1 MDAVA
6 LLQRYWIALELQESP
21 HVDTKAWDQSKI
33 YLNVFKLNHIH
44 HPQRILP
51 LTSSK
56 SPKSW
61 KLGMISWRLQRY
73 LCWRSSAS
81 DSDEVISEY
90 RRLQEVAQAAKDAKV
105 VENNEV
111 SIFVC
116 TRFFISLDS
125 TSPFVLPQMRDLV
138 DAIARV
144 SPGGDWKSAVKHFA
158 KLHNDVFE
166 SYRHDTAVSAKFGR
180 GGYQSI
186 YWAPTIGEVVE
197 KEVSRI
203 ERELG
208 RAERRKEWA
217 IIELVLR
224 WNELRKEYK
233 AFNEEARDG
242 VR

>member
-6 LLQRYWIALELQESP
+6 LIERYWIALELQESP
-21 HVDTKAWDQSKI
+21 HVATKAWDQSKI
-33 YLNVFKLNHIH
+33 YLNIFKLNHIH

-51 LTSSK
+51 LKSSK
-56 SPKSW
+56 SAKSW

-73 LCWRSSAS
+73 LSCRDIESEG
-81 DSDEVISEY
+81 DEVVSEL
-90 RRLQEVAQAAKDAKV
+90 RRQGQLAQAAKEAKL

-111 SIFVC
+111 SISVC
-116 TRFFISLDS
+116 IRFFSPLTS
-125 TSPFVLPQMRDLV
+125 TLSIVFLQMRDLV

-203 ERELG
+203 EKELA

-224 WNELRKEYK
+224 WDELRREYK
-233 AFNEEARDG
+233 ESREASNVAR
-242 VR
+242 